1 MLRREVLFSGQVQ
14 GVGFRMTTQRIA
26 QRWAVTGFVRNLS
39 DGRVQLVVEG
49 ELAELHGFIGA
60 VRQAMVDYIHDS
72 EVVSSEASGTFSSF
86 AIRH

>member
-1 MLRREVLFSGQVQ
+1 MLRREVLFRGQVQ

-49 ELAELHGFIGA
+49 ELAELNGFIGA
-60 VRQAMVDYIHDS
+60 VRQAMVDHIHDS